1 MDTQIKSGTLLV
13 LLWIRIMSD
22 DSDPKIFPGSG
33 VRSVKNHSERIMPAP
48 TQNGNEKNIL

>member
-22 DSDPKIFPGSG
+22 DSDPKTFPGSG
-33 VRSVKNHSERIMPAP
+33 IRSVKNHSERIMPAP